1 MIQEEENLDRR
12 LKKMERSEFR
22 VIFFSLK
29 FTMLT
34 GMAKVEENYSENSKP
49 PPQKKIKFKRR
60 SRSSLVTQW
69 VKDLVLSLQ
78 QLESLLWCRFDLWL
92 GNYNMPLG
100 TVKK

>member
-49 PPQKKIKFKRR
+49 PPPKKIKFKRR

-69 VKDLVLSLQ
+69 VKILALLLVPAAA
-78 QLESLLWCRFDLWL
+78 WAAA
-92 GNYNMPLG
+92 
-100 TVKK
+100 VV

>member
-29 FTMLT
+29 FTMPT

-49 PPQKKIKFKRR
+49 PPPQKRKNLKGG
-60 SRSSLVTQW
+60 LG
-69 VKDLVLSLQ
+69 VLL
-78 QLESLLWCRFDLWL
+78 
-92 GNYNMPLG
+92 
-100 TVKK
+100 